1 MTGRAPLSPVRWLTA
16 RSRRWDPLG
25 VPVRLEGYNWK
36 RKVRLRVLA
45 GPGRDGVFFAHA
57 LDLAHDNGDAALN
70 ALLAALAFLPSK
82 TRDIDPGAPRKGQAH
97 ATLAESDPL
106 ENALL

>member
-45 GPGRDGVFFAHA
+45 GPGRDGVFFAHP
-57 LDLAHDNGDAALN
+57 LDLAHDNGDALLN
-70 ALLAALAFLPSK
+70 ALLATLAFLPSK
-82 TRDIDPGAPRKGQAH
+82 TGNTDPGAPRKGQAH
-97 ATLAESDPL
+97 APLTDSDPL